1 MSSPLIGIKTVDD
14 SIARLENT
22 RQSAITPTTAQPT
35 AIAADVAYHRG
46 FVKLAIANG
55 VSPAGSMAALRE
67 LGVTGQ

>member
-22 RQSAITPTTAQPT
+22 RQSAITPTTAQAT
-35 AIAADVAYHRG
+35 VIAADIAYHRG
-46 FVKLAIANG
+46 FVALALKNG

-67 LGVTGQ
+67 LGVGGQ